1 MQYDFRWHIKIMDR
15 RGYEKGIMKKG
26 KNKDF
31 NQLMGT
37 SVEDLKTIIVNRFLN
52 WLIGGAVAVGLMS
65 LLFVVFF
72 S

>member
-1 MQYDFRWHIKIMDR
+1 MTLDGIKKIMDR

-31 NQLMGT
+31 NQLMET

>member
-1 MQYDFRWHIKIMDR
+1 MQYDFRWHKKIMDR
-15 RGYEKGIMKKG
+15 RGYEKGIVKKG

>member
-1 MQYDFRWHIKIMDR
+1 MAYKIMDR
-15 RGYEKGIMKKG
+15 RGYEKGIMKKE

-31 NQLMGT
+31 NQLMET

-52 WLIGGAVAVGLMS
+52 WLIGGAAAVGLMS

>member
-1 MQYDFRWHIKIMDR
+1 MDR
-15 RGYEKGIMKKG
+15 RGYEKGIMKKE

-31 NQLMGT
+31 NQLMET

-52 WLIGGAVAVGLMS
+52 WLIGGAVAVGLLS
-65 LLFVVFF
+65 LLFVIFF

>member
-1 MQYDFRWHIKIMDR
+1 MQYDFRWHKKIMDR

-31 NQLMGT
+31 NQLMET

>member
-1 MQYDFRWHIKIMDR
+1 
-15 RGYEKGIMKKG
+15 MKKG

-31 NQLMGT
+31 NQLMET

-52 WLIGGAVAVGLMS
+52 WLIGGAVAIGLMS

-72 S
+72 HD

>member
-1 MQYDFRWHIKIMDR
+1 MQYDFRWHKKIMDR
-15 RGYEKGIMKKG
+15 RGYEKEIMKKG

-65 LLFVVFF
+65 LLFIVFF